1 MILTFLFGCEQFS
14 HSYLICWGNFA
25 VYSSLAFP
33 LGGRWPEGPDEGA
46 MMEFLRSSG
55 GFRRRGTRQG
65 RTSFAMTAYPRSPIT
80 WDAYLL
86 DFTAFPA
93 RKI

>member
-55 GFRRRGTRQG
+55 GFRSRGTRPMDYG
-65 RTSFAMTAYPRSPIT
+65 SAMLRLGP
-80 WDAYLL
+80 
-86 DFTAFPA
+86 
-93 RKI
+93 